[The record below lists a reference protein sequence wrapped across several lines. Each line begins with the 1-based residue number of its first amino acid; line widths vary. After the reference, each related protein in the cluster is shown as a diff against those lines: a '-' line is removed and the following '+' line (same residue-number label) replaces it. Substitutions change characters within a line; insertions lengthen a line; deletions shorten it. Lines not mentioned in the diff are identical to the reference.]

1 MLFCPSATHS
11 RMENADKRQLTGE
24 VKSISDDPEK
34 SSSTSKSSSKSE
46 NDNEVVSPLPAKEES
61 IESLRE
67 EIDQLLAP
75 IISNQVCTYDRKI
88 NNLR

>member
-1 MLFCPSATHS
+1 MSFCPSATHS
-11 RMENADKRQLTGE
+11 RIENADKDKRKPIGE

-34 SSSTSKSSSKSE
+34 SSSTTSKSSSKSE
-46 NDNEVVSPLPAKEES
+46 NDNEVTSLPAKEES

-75 IISNQVCTYDRKI
+75 IISNQVCT
-88 NNLR
+88 